1 MMLKAEI
8 VEHIKKGQAYYL
20 LSLYAPE
27 IACVAEAGQF
37 VNIRCTDT
45 LDPLLRRPFSF
56 YSIDR
61 DAGIIKILYEVKGR
75 GTEILSRY
83 KVGDFLDIMG
93 PLGRGIS
100 VPEKDSQVILV
111 GGGVGGAPMA
121 ALAEK
126 LYDYDI
132 KEICV
137 LLGASTKDRL
147 IPFDVFQSL
156 GIEVSAATEDGS
168 LGYGGFITDLLI
180 ENIERFSREKCLVY
194 ACGPKGMLK
203 AAAEICSQRKVRCI
217 VLMDALM
224 ACGVGACQSCV
235 LRVRNEKGEETYVRV
250 CTEGPNFDAR
260 EVVWE

>member
-1 MMLKAEI
+1 MKLKAEI
-8 VEHIKKGQAYYL
+8 VEHTRKGHYFL

-27 IACVAEAGQF
+27 IARVAEAGQF
-37 VNIRCTDT
+37 VNIRCANT

-61 DAGIIKILYEVKGR
+61 DTGMIKILYEVKGR
-75 GTEILSRY
+75 GTEILSGY
-83 KVGDFLDIMG
+83 QEGDFLDIMG

-100 VPEKDSQVILV
+100 VPEKGSQVILV
-111 GGGVGGAPMA
+111 GGGVGSAPMA

-126 LYDYDI
+126 LYNHDI

-137 LLGASTKDRL
+137 LLGASTRDRL
-147 IPFDVFQSL
+147 IPFEVFQSL
-156 GIEVSAATEDGS
+156 GLEISAATEDGS
-168 LGYGGFITDLLI
+168 MGYKGFVTDLLL

-194 ACGPKGMLK
+194 ACGPKGMLRATAK
-203 AAAEICSQRKVRCI
+203 ICNQRKVRCI
-217 VLMDALM
+217 VLMDAFM

-235 LRVRNEKGEETYVRV
+235 HKVRKEKGEETYVRV
-250 CTEGPNFDAR
+250 CTEGPHFDAR